1 MLLKTSD
8 LMEASHDSL
17 SSHLSHKDVLFYF
30 KGWTFLITV
39 PPTSHFIGIK
49 RKLRSVAGLNSPS
62 QKNKKKAAVK
72 RSYSASLQ
80 IPERDILFA
89 GENINMI

>member
-1 MLLKTSD
+1 M
-8 LMEASHDSL
+8 
-17 SSHLSHKDVLFYF
+17 LFYF

-39 PPTSHFIGIK
+39 PPTSHFIGIE

-62 QKNKKKAAVK
+62 QKNKKKATVK
-72 RSYSASLQ
+72 RSYFISASSQ
-80 IPERDILFA
+80 IPVRDTLFA